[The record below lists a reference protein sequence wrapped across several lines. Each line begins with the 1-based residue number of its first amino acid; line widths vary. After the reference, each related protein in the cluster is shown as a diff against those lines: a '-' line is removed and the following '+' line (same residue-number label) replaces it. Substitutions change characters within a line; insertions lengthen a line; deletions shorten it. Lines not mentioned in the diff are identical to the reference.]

1 LKQQGLFN
9 QKEESDTERNLQ
21 ALKSLFYNYNAD
33 FDIKI
38 GSISH
43 HLNIEL
49 IHYREEIIKKEEGLI
64 IQNDNIKVGVW
75 LMPNNEMSG
84 MIEDFINFLVLEAD
98 ELLPIVKTHLE
109 NIESQK
115 LNQYSEIHRS
125 KAKIYSWLALQETS
139 GIPVGLAITKRYL
152 NTDEATCQVFIVWLR
167 RLFD

>member
-1 LKQQGLFN
+1 MV
-9 QKEESDTERNLQ
+9 S
-21 ALKSLFYNYNAD
+21 
-33 FDIKI
+33 
-38 GSISH
+38 
-43 HLNIEL
+43 
-49 IHYREEIIKKEEGLI
+49 I

-84 MIEDFINFLVLEAD
+84 MIEDFINFLVPEAD

-125 KAKIYSWLALQETS
+125 KAKIYSWLAVQETS
-139 GIPVGLAITKRYL
+139 GMPVGLAITKRYL